1 VAYDGI
7 GGSFGV
13 TPNSLLE
20 FMLEAMHPFGGEIC
34 PISQSGRG
42 FRVRSVIF
50 GLVEVDEHDEVDRAF
65 EARYVAG
72 PAALGAL
79 VSDPSG
85 MSECHSGVSSM
96 RRRRSSSATPVHN
109 MREEVGAHDK
119 VAIGSSFG
127 VVVVA

>member
-13 TPNSLLE
+13 TPISPLGFLLE
-20 FMLEAMHPFGGEIC
+20 ANHPFGGEIC
-34 PISQSGRG
+34 SISQSGRG
-42 FRVRSVIF
+42 FRVGSSIF
-50 GLVEVDEHDEVDRAF
+50 ELVEVDEHDEVDRAL
-65 EARYVAG
+65 EARNAAG
-72 PAALGAL
+72 PAALEAL

-109 MREEVGAHDK
+109 RREEVDGSFEVKDDVVG
-119 VAIGSSFG
+119 VA
-127 VVVVA
+127 

>member
-96 RRRRSSSATPVHN
+96 RRRMPSSRRW
-109 MREEVGAHDK
+109 MREETDEEADEE
-119 VAIGSSFG
+119 ARDSDGS
-127 VVVVA
+127 